1 MRSPYPPS
9 DDFSSSGGVRST
21 RAVPARS
28 SAAPAASVTT
38 IDPTIRAEAAIP
50 AKKRTRIELCMA
62 LYPPGG
68 GERKA
73 TRTEIGFSQ
82 CARFGRRPPEG
93 RQQESP
99 GQRPGNRIRK
109 MVVALK
115 GRNRER

>member
-28 SAAPAASVTT
+28 SAAPAESVTT

-68 GERKA
+68 VSER
-73 TRTEIGFSQ
+73 
-82 CARFGRRPPEG
+82 RRVRRLDSANAPDSG
-93 RQQESP
+93 ADR
-99 GQRPGNRIRK
+99 
-109 MVVALK
+109 LK
-115 GRNRER
+115 GGNKRAQGNALGIGSEKWPSP